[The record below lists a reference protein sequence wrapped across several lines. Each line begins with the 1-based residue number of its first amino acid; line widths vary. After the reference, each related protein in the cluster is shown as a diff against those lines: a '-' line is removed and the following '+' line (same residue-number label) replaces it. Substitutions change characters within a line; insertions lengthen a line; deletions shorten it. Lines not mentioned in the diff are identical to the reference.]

1 MEGVLPEEF
10 PFSARHRMALNRA
23 PGIETAPAPES
34 VATTQATSEAATV
47 AVAPVV
53 SGPVAPA
60 PVVQHIDEEPL
71 VEIASSGQVV
81 YRGRERRRSPRQ
93 ALRAKAVYRD
103 DMNTASNGPVQV
115 INISMFGVR
124 LWSARPLQSGNRGS
138 IRLELGPVKWSSM
151 MRVVSVDPNQDE
163 GYVVGCEFVAKE
175 LPRRRV
181 DAA

>member
-10 PFSARHRMALNRA
+10 PFSARHPIA
-23 PGIETAPAPES
+23 APAP
-34 VATTQATSEAATV
+34 T
-47 AVAPVV
+47 P
-53 SGPVAPA
+53 APA
-60 PVVQHIDEEPL
+60 PDPAPIQSASTVASNVATPEPKVARVEEDPL
-71 VEIASSGQVV
+71 VEIVTSGKVI
-81 YRGRERRRSPRQ
+81 YRGKERRRSPRQ

-103 DMNTASNGPVQV
+103 DTNTASSGPVQV

-124 LWSARPLQSGNRGS
+124 VWSTRPLQTGGKGG

-151 MRVVSVDPNQDE
+151 IRIVSVESSDDD

>member
-10 PFSARHRMALNRA
+10 PFSARHRAA
-23 PGIETAPAPES
+23 APE
-34 VATTQATSEAATV
+34 
-47 AVAPVV
+47 P
-53 SGPVAPA
+53 APA
-60 PVVQHIDEEPL
+60 PVPALPPIEPTPPVASAVQAPEPKIEHIEEEPL
-71 VEIASSGQVV
+71 VEIASSGKVV
-81 YRGRERRRSPRQ
+81 YRGKERRRSPRQ

-103 DMNTASNGPVQV
+103 ETSNVASGPVQV

-124 LWSARPLQSGNRGS
+124 VWSSRPLQAGDKGS

-151 MRVVSVDPNQDE
+151 IRVVSIESNEDE
-163 GYVVGCEFVAKE
+163 GYVAGCEFVAKE

>member
-10 PFSARHRMALNRA
+10 PFSARHRMA
-23 PGIETAPAPES
+23 E
-34 VATTQATSEAATV
+34 Q
-47 AVAPVV
+47 APVQQ
-53 SGPVAPA
+53 PA
-60 PVVQHIDEEPL
+60 PVAVPDQTEFTLSIPAAAVTAAPKIERAEEETL
-71 VEIASSGQVV
+71 VEIASSGKVI
-81 YRGRERRRSPRQ
+81 YRGKERRRSPRQ

-103 DMNTASNGPVQV
+103 EINTASSGPVQV

-124 LWSARPLQSGNRGS
+124 LWSARPLQSGDKGS

-151 MRVVSVDPNQDE
+151 IRVVSIESNEDD
-163 GYVVGCEFVAKE
+163 GYIAGCEFVAKE

>member
-10 PFSARHRMALNRA
+10 PFSARRREATPMA
-23 PGIETAPAPES
+23 
-34 VATTQATSEAATV
+34 
-47 AVAPVV
+47 
-53 SGPVAPA
+53 APA
-60 PVVQHIDEEPL
+60 PVPAPPPVEPAAPVACTVSAPEPKIEHIEEEPL
-71 VEIASSGQVV
+71 VEIASSGKVI

-93 ALRAKAVYRD
+93 ALRAKAIYRD
-103 DMNTASNGPVQV
+103 ETNTVASGPVQV

-124 LWSARPLQSGNRGS
+124 IWSARSLQAGDKGG

-151 MRVVSVDPNQDE
+151 IRVVSIETSEDE
-163 GYVVGCEFVAKE
+163 GYIAGCEFVAKE